1 LEYHLINAVI
11 AVITA
16 STKKRGIMD
25 TGVFFHSDIFLL
37 YILPFAVFTARICD
51 VTLDTLRIIYVSRG
65 LKFLAAFIGFFEVL
79 IWLTAISQ
87 IINNLTNPF
96 LYIAYAGGFAMGN
109 YIGIII
115 EGKMAIGTSVIR
127 IITQKDA
134 MPLIEFLK
142 ADGYGVTYTDAQGA
156 HGPVKIIFT
165 IVKRKDIPSVLN
177 IIRRFNPLAFYT
189 IEDIRSV
196 RLGVFPINK
205 KTARIAA

>member
-1 LEYHLINAVI
+1 
-11 AVITA
+11 
-16 STKKRGIMD
+16 MP
-25 TGVFFHSDIFLL
+25 FFHSEAFLL
-37 YILPFAVFTARICD
+37 YILPFAIFVARICD

-87 IINNLTNPF
+87 IISNMTNPF

-134 MPLIEFLK
+134 VPLIEFLK
-142 ADGYGVTYTDAQGA
+142 DDGYGVTYTDAQGA
-156 HGPVKIIFT
+156 KGPVKIIFT
-165 IVKRKDIPSVLN
+165 IVKRKDIPSVLE
-177 IIRRFNPLAFYT
+177 IIRKFNPLAFYT

-205 KTARIAA
+205 KTPRIAA